1 MKKIAL
7 NLMVTLLSSVIVS
20 SVSLSSYAQNSPNT
34 SSEYTISRQD
44 MQLIVPKVV
53 SLDINA
59 EKGDKSYAV
68 KALGTVK
75 NNTNLYL
82 KNIQIK
88 VLITD
93 KMKNVIDQVQTE
105 NIPSLEPGA
114 EKAFKIE
121 KFINTNV
128 EVYDIR
134 AESEIVSLEGANT
147 YQMALWYS
155 QGKKENLD
163 YWNIP
168 VNEGYFQNDSWLR
181 SQSISMLLGIDKYNK
196 DYDKALNLL
205 NELHYTEALI
215 AISAND
221 YNGGFNHL
229 TSMNL
234 TKKYGD
240 RAEKLIDKYRSR
252 VIYEK
257 AKPFI
262 SAKKYIDA
270 VPLLRSISPG
280 TEYFDMAQT
289 DLKNIYFYFKHRSL
303 WTKIPELKGSD
314 DQKRILKLM
323 EMKPERILNDTPAKD
338 MITWIFPDY
347 SRFNFDQDG
356 KLLNY
361 KLYALY

>member
-1 MKKIAL
+1 MKNRTVKLMIIAL
-7 NLMVTLLSSVIVS
+7 SAVMVS
-20 SVSLSSYAQNSPNT
+20 SISPNFSYAENNST
-34 SSEYTISRQD
+34 DYVISRQD
-44 MQLIVPKVV
+44 MQMIVPKVISV
-53 SLDINA
+53 DINA
-59 EKGDKSYAV
+59 EKGDKSYAI
-68 KALGTVK
+68 KALGTVT
-75 NNTNLYL
+75 NLSNLYL
-82 KNIQIK
+82 KNVQVK

-93 KMKNVIDQVQTE
+93 KMKNVIDSVQTE
-105 NIPSLEPGA
+105 NISSLEPNQ
-114 EKAFKIE
+114 EKAFRIE
-121 KFINTNV
+121 KFINSNV
-128 EVYDIR
+128 EPYDIR
-134 AESEIVSLEGANT
+134 AEAEITALEGASN
-147 YQMALWYS
+147 YQMAVWYA
-155 QGKKENLD
+155 QGKKENLE

-168 VNEGYFQNDSWLR
+168 VDERYFQNDSWLR
-181 SQSISMLLGIDKYNK
+181 NQSISILLGIDKYNK
-196 DYDKALNLL
+196 DYDKSINLL

-215 AISAND
+215 AIAAND

-262 SAKKYIDA
+262 NAKKYIDA
-270 VPLLRSISPG
+270 IPLLRSISPG

-303 WTKIPELKGSD
+303 WTKVPELKGSD

-323 EMKPERILNDTPAKD
+323 EMQPERVLNDTPSKD

-356 KLLNY
+356 NLINY
-361 KLYALY
+361 KLYPLY